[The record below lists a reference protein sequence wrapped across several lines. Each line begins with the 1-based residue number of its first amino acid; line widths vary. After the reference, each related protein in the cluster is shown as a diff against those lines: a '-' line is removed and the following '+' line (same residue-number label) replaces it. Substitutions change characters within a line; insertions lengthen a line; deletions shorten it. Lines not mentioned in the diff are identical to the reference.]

1 MTAAR
6 LIVNELCCTTFKG
19 EFYSDTEQISDIN
32 ENKGWLTENLRLFI
46 EKLIKN
52 LLKQC
57 SIVQAIVS
65 AVKPRSALSPIL
77 FAVGVEMDN
86 IFGCKWQLIELNRI
100 GFSVSLDE
108 IIRYKQ
114 STAIN
119 KKNVND
125 IIKKLF

>member
-19 EFYSDTEQISDIN
+19 EFYSGTEQISDIN

-52 LLKQC
+52 LLKQS

-108 IIRYKQ
+108 IVRYKQ

>member
-6 LIVNELCCTTFKG
+6 LIVNELCSTTFKG

-52 LLKQC
+52 LLKQS

-100 GFSVSLDE
+100 GFSVSPDE

-119 KKNVND
+119 KNVND